1 MKEFKMSGSFHL
13 LQSEASVFLYGQNK
27 FKNKND
33 MATLKLNKF
42 ILLPCRAAS
51 ALVRCGF
58 PVSAGI
64 MMKTFSPD
72 TGRIFYENAVCDFLL
87 HKFPEIVRW
96 YEDCPCPTGF
106 LTAGSPVWVFLPEEG
121 KEGDELLRSVRKEID
136 NRPIRVITRENY
148 RRRMCLSGQLI
159 KRLDRA
165 GDDMLSE
172 FLCHTLLSKQ
182 DGTYVDSRR
191 WESAKKGDP
200 VHGFI
205 SDMLAACLSARLP
218 IVDGDLP
225 GILTR
230 MARHHIPSV
239 RAKLREQDRMILQ
252 ACPSLN
258 EYQHAMK

>member
-1 MKEFKMSGSFHL
+1 
-13 LQSEASVFLYGQNK
+13 
-27 FKNKND
+27 

-42 ILLPCRAAS
+42 ILLPGRALA

-64 MMKTFSPD
+64 VMKTFSPD
-72 TGRIFYENAVCDFLL
+72 TGRIFYENEVSDYLL
-87 HKFPEIVRW
+87 HKFSEIVRW
-96 YEDCPCPTGF
+96 YEDCPCPTGR
-106 LTAGSPVWVFLPEEG
+106 LTAGSPVWVFLSG
-121 KEGDELLRSVRKEID
+121 KEPEKDDALLKSVRKEID
-136 NRPIRVITRENY
+136 NRPVRVITREDF
-148 RRRMCLSGQLI
+148 RRRMCLPGQLI
-159 KRLDRA
+159 
-165 GDDMLSE
+165 
-172 FLCHTLLSKQ
+172 
-182 DGTYVDSRR
+182 
-191 WESAKKGDP
+191 

-239 RAKLREQDRMILQ
+239 RAKLRKQDRMILQ

>member
-1 MKEFKMSGSFHL
+1 
-13 LQSEASVFLYGQNK
+13 
-27 FKNKND
+27 

-64 MMKTFSPD
+64 VLKTFSPD
-72 TGRIFYENAVCDFLL
+72 TGRIFYENAVSDYLPR
-87 HKFPEIVRW
+87 KFAEIMRW

-106 LTAGSPVWVFLPEEG
+106 LTVGSPVWVFLPEEG
-121 KEGDELLRSVRKEID
+121 QKEGDELLRSVRKEID

-148 RRRMCLSGQLI
+148 RRCISLPGQLI
-159 KRLDRA
+159 SRLDRV
-165 GDDMLSE
+165 DDDLLSE
-172 FLCHTLLSKQ
+172 YLCHTLLSKQ
-182 DGTYVDSRR
+182 DGTYVDARR
-191 WESAKKGDP
+191 WESSRKGDP

-225 GILTR
+225 GILLR

-239 RAKLREQDRMILQ
+239 RAKQKEQDRMILQ
-252 ACPSLN
+252 ACPSLM
-258 EYQHAMK
+258 AMNINMQQDSI

>member
-1 MKEFKMSGSFHL
+1 
-13 LQSEASVFLYGQNK
+13 
-27 FKNKND
+27 

-58 PVSAGI
+58 AVTAGI

-72 TGRIFYENAVCDFLL
+72 TGRIFYENAVSDYLL
-87 HKFPEIVRW
+87 RKFAEIMRW

-148 RRRMCLSGQLI
+148 RRCISLPGQLI
-159 KRLDRA
+159 SRLDRV
-165 GDDMLSE
+165 DDDLLSE
-172 FLCHTLLSKQ
+172 YLCHTLLSKQ
-182 DGTYVDSRR
+182 DGTYVDARR

-200 VHGFI
+200 VHGFVF
-205 SDMLAACLSARLP
+205 DTLVACISARLP
-218 IVDGDLP
+218 IVDGDLS
-225 GILTR
+225 GILTH
-230 MARHHIPSV
+230 MAEGCIHSV
-239 RAKLREQDRMILQ
+239 RAKRNELDRMILQ
-252 ACPSLN
+252 SCSLRATGFSM
-258 EYQHAMK
+258 E

>member
-1 MKEFKMSGSFHL
+1 
-13 LQSEASVFLYGQNK
+13 
-27 FKNKND
+27 

-58 PVSAGI
+58 AVTAGI
-64 MMKTFSPD
+64 VMKTFSPD

-87 HKFPEIVRW
+87 RKFAEIVRL

-121 KEGDELLRSVRKEID
+121 KEGDELLKSVRKEID
-136 NRPIRVITRENY
+136 NRPIRVLTRENY
-148 RRRMCLSGQLI
+148 RRCISLPDPLLR
-159 KRLDRA
+159 RLERVE
-165 GDDMLSE
+165 DDMLSE

-182 DGTYVDSRR
+182 DGTYVDSHR
-191 WESAKKGDP
+191 WESSKKGDP
-200 VHGFI
+200 VHGFVL
-205 SDMLAACLSARLP
+205 DMLTACISARLP
-218 IVDGDLP
+218 IVDGDFP

-239 RAKLREQDRMILQ
+239 RAKLKEQDRMILQ
-252 ACPSLN
+252 ACPSLKTMN
-258 EYQHAMK
+258 ISIQ

>member
-1 MKEFKMSGSFHL
+1 
-13 LQSEASVFLYGQNK
+13 
-27 FKNKND
+27 

-58 PVSAGI
+58 AVTAGI
-64 MMKTFSPD
+64 VMKTFSPD

-87 HKFPEIVRW
+87 RKFAEIVRL

-121 KEGDELLRSVRKEID
+121 KEGDELLKSVRKEID
-136 NRPIRVITRENY
+136 NRPIRVLTRENY
-148 RRRMCLSGQLI
+148 RRCISLPDPLLR
-159 KRLDRA
+159 RLERVE
-165 GDDMLSE
+165 DDLLSE

-182 DGTYVDSRR
+182 DGTYVDSHR
-191 WESAKKGDP
+191 WESSKKGDP
-200 VHGFI
+200 VHGFVL
-205 SDMLAACLSARLP
+205 DMLTACISARLP

-239 RAKLREQDRMILQ
+239 RAKLKEQDRMILQ
-252 ACPSLN
+252 ACSSLKTMN
-258 EYQHAMK
+258 ISIQ

>member
-1 MKEFKMSGSFHL
+1 
-13 LQSEASVFLYGQNK
+13 
-27 FKNKND
+27 

-58 PVSAGI
+58 AVTAGI
-64 MMKTFSPD
+64 MVKTFSPD
-72 TGRIFYENAVCDFLL
+72 TGRIFYENAVSDYLIRRFA
-87 HKFPEIVRW
+87 EIMKW

-106 LTAGSPVWVFLPEEG
+106 LTAGSPVWVFLPKEG
-121 KEGDELLRSVRKEID
+121 QKDGDELLRSVRKEID

-148 RRRMCLSGQLI
+148 RRYISLPGQLI
-159 KRLDRA
+159 SRLDRV
-165 GDDMLSE
+165 DDDLLSE
-172 FLCHTLLSKQ
+172 YLCHTLLSKQ
-182 DGTYVDSRR
+182 DGTYVDARR
-191 WESAKKGDP
+191 WESSRKGDP

-225 GILTR
+225 GILLR

-239 RAKLREQDRMILQ
+239 RAKQKEQDRMILQ
-252 ACPSLN
+252 ACPSLM
-258 EYQHAMK
+258 AMNINMQQDSI

>member
-1 MKEFKMSGSFHL
+1 
-13 LQSEASVFLYGQNK
+13 
-27 FKNKND
+27 

-58 PVSAGI
+58 AVTAGI
-64 MMKTFSPD
+64 VMKTFSPD

-87 HKFPEIVRW
+87 RKFAEIVRL

-121 KEGDELLRSVRKEID
+121 KEGDELLKSVRKEID
-136 NRPIRVITRENY
+136 NRPVRVLTRENY
-148 RRRMCLSGQLI
+148 RRCISLPDPLLR
-159 KRLDRA
+159 RLERVE
-165 GDDMLSE
+165 DDMLSE

-182 DGTYVDSRR
+182 DGTYVDSYR
-191 WESAKKGDP
+191 WESSKKGDP
-200 VHGFI
+200 VHGFVL
-205 SDMLAACLSARLP
+205 DMLTACISARLP

-239 RAKLREQDRMILQ
+239 RAKQKEQDRMILQ
-252 ACPSLN
+252 ACPSLKTMN
-258 EYQHAMK
+258 ISIQ

>member
-1 MKEFKMSGSFHL
+1 
-13 LQSEASVFLYGQNK
+13 
-27 FKNKND
+27 

-42 ILLPCRAAS
+42 ILLPGR
-51 ALVRCGF
+51 ALVALMRCGF

-72 TGRIFYENAVCDFLL
+72 TGRIFYENEVSDYLL
-87 HKFPEIVRW
+87 HKFSEIVRW

-106 LTAGSPVWVFLPEEG
+106 LTAGSPVWVFLSG
-121 KEGDELLRSVRKEID
+121 KEPEKDDALLKSVRKEID
-136 NRPIRVITRENY
+136 NRPVRVTTREDF
-148 RRRMCLSGQLI
+148 RRRMCLPGQLI
-159 KRLDRA
+159 SRLDRVD
-165 GDDMLSE
+165 DDMLSE

-182 DGTYVDSRR
+182 DGTYVDSCR
-191 WESAKKGDP
+191 WESAQKGDP

>member
-1 MKEFKMSGSFHL
+1 ME
-13 LQSEASVFLYGQNK
+13 QSK
-27 FKNKND
+27 FKNKNN

-42 ILLPCRAAS
+42 ILLPGRALT

-64 MMKTFSPD
+64 VMKTFSPD
-72 TGRIFYENAVCDFLL
+72 TGRMFYENEVSDYLL
-87 HKFPEIVRW
+87 HKFSEIVRW
-96 YEDCPCPTGF
+96 YEDCPCPTGR
-106 LTAGSPVWVFLPEEG
+106 LTADAPVWVFLSG
-121 KEGDELLRSVRKEID
+121 KEPEKDDALLKSVRKEID
-136 NRPIRVITRENY
+136 NRPVRVITREDF

-159 KRLDRA
+159 SRLDRVD
-165 GDDMLSE
+165 DDMLSE

-182 DGTYVDSRR
+182 DGTYVDSCR

-200 VHGFI
+200 VHSFI
-205 SDMLAACLSARLP
+205 SDMLSACLSARLP

-252 ACPSLN
+252 ACPSLK
-258 EYQHAMK
+258 AMNISIQ

>member
-1 MKEFKMSGSFHL
+1 
-13 LQSEASVFLYGQNK
+13 
-27 FKNKND
+27 

-58 PVSAGI
+58 AVSAGI
-64 MMKTFSPD
+64 VLKTFSPD

-87 HKFPEIVRW
+87 RKFAEIVRL

-136 NRPIRVITRENY
+136 NRPVRVLTRENY
-148 RRRMCLSGQLI
+148 RRCISLPDPLLR
-159 KRLDRA
+159 RLERVE
-165 GDDMLSE
+165 DDMLSE

-182 DGTYVDSRR
+182 DGTYVDSHR
-191 WESAKKGDP
+191 WESSKKGDP
-200 VHGFI
+200 VHGFVL
-205 SDMLAACLSARLP
+205 DMLTACISARLP

-239 RAKLREQDRMILQ
+239 RAKQKEQDRMILQ
-252 ACPSLN
+252 ACPSLKTMN
-258 EYQHAMK
+258 ISIQ

>member
-1 MKEFKMSGSFHL
+1 
-13 LQSEASVFLYGQNK
+13 
-27 FKNKND
+27 

-58 PVSAGI
+58 AVTAEI
-64 MMKTFSPD
+64 VMKTFSPD

-87 HKFPEIVRW
+87 RKFAEIVRL

-121 KEGDELLRSVRKEID
+121 KEGDELLKSVRKEID
-136 NRPIRVITRENY
+136 NRPVRVLTRENY
-148 RRRMCLSGQLI
+148 RRCISLPDPLLR
-159 KRLDRA
+159 RLERVE
-165 GDDMLSE
+165 DDMLSE

-182 DGTYVDSRR
+182 DGTYVDSYR
-191 WESAKKGDP
+191 WESSKKGDP
-200 VHGFI
+200 VHGFVL
-205 SDMLAACLSARLP
+205 DMLTACISARLP

-239 RAKLREQDRMILQ
+239 RAKQKEQDRMILQ
-252 ACPSLN
+252 ACPSLKTMN
-258 EYQHAMK
+258 ISIQ

>member
-1 MKEFKMSGSFHL
+1 
-13 LQSEASVFLYGQNK
+13 
-27 FKNKND
+27 

-121 KEGDELLRSVRKEID
+121 KEGDELLRSVRKEIVS
-136 NRPIRVITRENY
+136 IR
-148 RRRMCLSGQLI
+148 
-159 KRLDRA
+159 
-165 GDDMLSE
+165 
-172 FLCHTLLSKQ
+172 
-182 DGTYVDSRR
+182 
-191 WESAKKGDP
+191 
-200 VHGFI
+200 
-205 SDMLAACLSARLP
+205 
-218 IVDGDLP
+218 
-225 GILTR
+225 
-230 MARHHIPSV
+230 
-239 RAKLREQDRMILQ
+239 
-252 ACPSLN
+252 
-258 EYQHAMK
+258 

>member
-1 MKEFKMSGSFHL
+1 MTVRSFR
-13 LQSEASVFLYGQNK
+13 FLYMEQSK
-27 FKNKND
+27 FKNKNN

-42 ILLPCRAAS
+42 ILLPCRTVA

-64 MMKTFSPD
+64 VMKTFSPD
-72 TGRIFYENAVCDFLL
+72 TGRMFYENEVSDYLL
-87 HKFPEIVRW
+87 HKFSEIVRW
-96 YEDCPCPTGF
+96 YKDCPCPTGF
-106 LTAGSPVWVFLPEEG
+106 LTAGSPVWVFLSG
-121 KEGDELLRSVRKEID
+121 KEPEKDDALLKSVRKEID
-136 NRPIRVITRENY
+136 NRPVRVITRENY
-148 RRRMCLSGQLI
+148 RRCISLPGQLI

-165 GDDMLSE
+165 DDDMLSE
-172 FLCHTLLSKQ
+172 YLCHTLLSKQ
-182 DGTYVDSRR
+182 DGTYVDARR
-191 WESAKKGDP
+191 WESAQKGDP

-205 SDMLAACLSARLP
+205 SDMLSACISARLP

-252 ACPSLN
+252 ACPSLK
-258 EYQHAMK
+258 AMNISIQ

>member
-1 MKEFKMSGSFHL
+1 
-13 LQSEASVFLYGQNK
+13 
-27 FKNKND
+27 

-58 PVSAGI
+58 AVTAGI
-64 MMKTFSPD
+64 VMKTFSPD

-87 HKFPEIVRW
+87 RKFAEIVRL

-121 KEGDELLRSVRKEID
+121 KEGDELLKSVRKEID
-136 NRPIRVITRENY
+136 NRPIRVLTRENY
-148 RRRMCLSGQLI
+148 RRCISLPDPLLR
-159 KRLDRA
+159 RLERVE
-165 GDDMLSE
+165 DDLLSE

-191 WESAKKGDP
+191 WESSKKGDP
-200 VHGFI
+200 VHGFVL
-205 SDMLAACLSARLP
+205 DMLTACISARLP

-225 GILTR
+225 AILMR
-230 MARHHIPSV
+230 MAKHHIPSV
-239 RAKLREQDRMILQ
+239 RAKQKEQDRMILQ
-252 ACPSLN
+252 ACSSLKTMN
-258 EYQHAMK
+258 ISIQ

>member
-1 MKEFKMSGSFHL
+1 MTVRSFRFSFIE
-13 LQSEASVFLYGQNK
+13 QSK
-27 FKNKND
+27 IKNKND

-42 ILLPCRAAS
+42 ILLPGRALA

-64 MMKTFSPD
+64 VMKTFYPD
-72 TGRIFYENAVCDFLL
+72 TGRIFYENEVSDYLL
-87 HKFPEIVRW
+87 HKFSEIVRW
-96 YEDCPCPTGF
+96 YEDCPCPTGR
-106 LTAGSPVWVFLPEEG
+106 LTAGSPVWVFLSG
-121 KEGDELLRSVRKEID
+121 KEPEKDDALLKSVRKEID
-136 NRPIRVITRENY
+136 NRPVRVITREDF
-148 RRRMCLSGQLI
+148 RRRMCLPGQLI
-159 KRLDRA
+159 SRLDRVD
-165 GDDMLSE
+165 DDMLSE

-191 WESAKKGDP
+191 WESAQKGDP

>member
-1 MKEFKMSGSFHL
+1 
-13 LQSEASVFLYGQNK
+13 
-27 FKNKND
+27 

-64 MMKTFSPD
+64 VLKTFSPD
-72 TGRIFYENAVCDFLL
+72 TGRIFYENAVSDYLL
-87 HKFPEIVRW
+87 RRFSEIVRW

-121 KEGDELLRSVRKEID
+121 KKENNELLQSVRKEID

-148 RRRMCLSGQLI
+148 RRCISLPGQLI
-159 KRLDRA
+159 SRLDRA
-165 GDDMLSE
+165 DDDMLSE

-191 WESAKKGDP
+191 WESSKKGDP

-205 SDMLAACLSARLP
+205 SDMLTACLSARLP

-225 GILTR
+225 GILLR

-239 RAKLREQDRMILQ
+239 RAKLKEQDRMILQ
-252 ACPSLN
+252 ACPSLKTMN
-258 EYQHAMK
+258 ISIQ

>member
-1 MKEFKMSGSFHL
+1 
-13 LQSEASVFLYGQNK
+13 
-27 FKNKND
+27 

-64 MMKTFSPD
+64 VLKTFSPD
-72 TGRIFYENAVCDFLL
+72 TGRIFYENAVSDYLL
-87 HKFPEIVRW
+87 RRFAEIVRW

-148 RRRMCLSGQLI
+148 RRCISLPGQLI
-159 KRLDRA
+159 SRLDRV
-165 GDDMLSE
+165 DDDLLSE

-182 DGTYVDSRR
+182 DGTYVDSRT
-191 WESAKKGDP
+191 WESSKKCDP

-205 SDMLAACLSARLP
+205 SDMLTACLSARLP

-225 GILTR
+225 GILLR

-239 RAKLREQDRMILQ
+239 RAKQKEQDKMILQ
-252 ACPSLN
+252 ACPSLKTMN
-258 EYQHAMK
+258 ISIQ

>member
-1 MKEFKMSGSFHL
+1 MTVRSFRFSFMEH
-13 LQSEASVFLYGQNK
+13 GK
-27 FKNKND
+27 IKNKYD

-58 PVSAGI
+58 AVTAGI

-72 TGRIFYENAVCDFLL
+72 TGRIFYENAVSDYLL
-87 HKFPEIVRW
+87 RKFAEIMRW

-121 KEGDELLRSVRKEID
+121 KKENNELLQSVRKEID

-148 RRRMCLSGQLI
+148 RRCISLPGQLI
-159 KRLDRA
+159 SRLDRA
-165 GDDMLSE
+165 DDDLLSE
-172 FLCHTLLSKQ
+172 FLCHTLLFRQ
-182 DGTYVDSRR
+182 DGTYVDSRT

-200 VHGFI
+200 VHGFV
-205 SDMLAACLSARLP
+205 SDMLTACLSARLP

-225 GILTR
+225 GILLR

-239 RAKLREQDRMILQ
+239 RAKQKEQDRMILQ
-252 ACPSLN
+252 ACSSLK
-258 EYQHAMK
+258 AMNIDMQ

>member
-1 MKEFKMSGSFHL
+1 
-13 LQSEASVFLYGQNK
+13 
-27 FKNKND
+27 

-58 PVSAGI
+58 AVTAGI
-64 MMKTFSPD
+64 VLKTFSPD
-72 TGRIFYENAVCDFLL
+72 TGRIFYENAVSDYLL
-87 HKFPEIVRW
+87 RRFAEIVRW

-148 RRRMCLSGQLI
+148 RRRMCLSSPLI
-159 KRLDRA
+159 SRLDRV
-165 GDDMLSE
+165 DDDLLSE

-182 DGTYVDSRR
+182 DGTYVDSRT
-191 WESAKKGDP
+191 WESSKKCDP

-205 SDMLAACLSARLP
+205 SDMLTACLSARLP

-225 GILTR
+225 GILLR

-239 RAKLREQDRMILQ
+239 RAKQKEQDKMILQ
-252 ACPSLN
+252 ACPSLKTMN
-258 EYQHAMK
+258 ISIQ